1 MEKQPQIR
9 LSRQA
14 CLNAAI
20 SGPSSEHMIAGFMSI
35 DRPCREYSGKTTRSI
50 VAMLRRALPTVAAIF
65 RACAARSAGVT
76 TTGNCNCTTPTTTP
90 FGDLLRPPSPFIAP
104 PFVPRSV
111 GPLLRHRQFA
121 GHVAR
126 RVLGARGRDHDD
138 EREDVGGG
146 VEEVVAVRDPDRLE
160 RRAKRARRAEKE
172 RCGDTAERI
181 PAGED
186 DERHGH
192 QALAG
197 GEALV
202 PGARIGER

>member
-1 MEKQPQIR
+1 MMEKQPQMR

-20 SGPSSEHMIAGFMSI
+20 SGPSTDHMIAGFMSI

-50 VAMLRRALPTVAAIF
+50 VAMLRRALPTVATIF
-65 RACAARSAGVT
+65 FVCAARSAGVT

-90 FGDLLRPPSPFIAP
+90 FGDLLRPPSTFIAP
-104 PFVPRSV
+104 PLVRRSA
-111 GPLLRHRQFA
+111 GRLLRHRQFA
-121 GHVAR
+121 GHVAC

-146 VEEVVAVRDPDRLE
+146 VEEVVALGDPDRLQ
-160 RRAKRARRAEKE
+160 RGPKRARRAEQKRCSDATE
-172 RCGDTAERI
+172 RV

-186 DERHGH
+186 DERHRH
-192 QALAG
+192 QA
-197 GEALV
+197 
-202 PGARIGER
+202 

>member
-20 SGPSSEHMIAGFMSI
+20 SGPSSEHMIAGFISI
-35 DRPCREYSGKTTRSI
+35 DRPCREYSGKTTRSV
-50 VAMLRRALPTVAAIF
+50 VAMLRRALPTVATIF
-65 RACAARSAGVT
+65 FVCAARSAGVT

-104 PFVPRSV
+104 ALVPRSA
-111 GPLLRHRQFA
+111 GRLFRHRQFA

-138 EREDVGGG
+138 ERENVGGG
-146 VEEVVAVRDPDRLE
+146 VEEVIAPGDPDRLE
-160 RRAKRARRAEKE
+160 RGPKGASRAEQK
-172 RCGDTAERI
+172 RCGDAAQRI

-186 DERHGH
+186 DE
-192 QALAG
+192 
-197 GEALV
+197 
-202 PGARIGER
+202 